1 MYRLGFLTNPSGENV
16 PEPKSCFCY
25 FCQNNLLMFQ
35 LVVTIL
41 GFLASGIFIQS
52 SFTEW
57 DEDPM
62 ITTMDLIA
70 APIKDLQFPTLTAC
84 TSQDNWAAL
93 EIILNFLAFT
103 CSDSDVISTTTNL
116 TYCNDTEMIRSDF
129 KHMIGQILR
138 QSANIVK
145 SNGIGFNSLATG
157 QPDENLNQ
165 ELALQLQKNYS
176 EQAKKVNH
184 VLQES
189 PLEPFEA
196 PGSPWETLAANVQ
209 LISILKF

>member
-1 MYRLGFLTNPSGENV
+1 
-16 PEPKSCFCY
+16 
-25 FCQNNLLMFQ
+25 MFQ

-57 DEDPM
+57 DEDPV
-62 ITTMDLIA
+62 ITTMDSIA

-84 TSQDNWAAL
+84 TSQNKSPDNWSTL

-103 CSDSDVISTTTNL
+103 CSDSGVTSTTTNL
-116 TYCNDTEMIRSDF
+116 TYCNDTEIIRNDF
-129 KHMIGQILR
+129 KHMIDQILR
-138 QSANIVK
+138 QSALIVK

-157 QPDENLNQ
+157 QPDQNLNQ

-176 EQAKKVNH
+176 DQAKNVNY
-184 VLQES
+184 VLQGSSWE
-189 PLEPFEA
+189 PLGA
-196 PGSPWETLAANVQ
+196 PGS
-209 LISILKF
+209 